1 MFAIS
6 IPSSADAM
14 SIEERGVRLRGLKRL
29 LRFDTAAEA
38 SEDASG
44 IGGGGARGSVGGRRL

>member
-6 IPSSADAM
+6 MPSSADAA
-14 SIEERGVRLRGLKRL
+14 SVKERGVRLRGLKRL
-29 LRFDTAAEA
+29 LRFDTEAET

-44 IGGGGARGSVGGRRL
+44 IGVGASGSVGGN